1 MGSENIV
8 LYNESLSLEERRES
22 AKRAGKASGRARRM
36 KRTLKEELLLLLAQG
51 DTQERLSLALIEKAS
66 NGDLKAFE
74 VIRDTIGQKPVQK
87 QETDMSG
94 VLTIELGG
102 ELKEWAK

>member
-1 MGSENIV
+1 MV
-8 LYNESLSLEERRES
+8 NEKNLIQNQDLTPEERRACAS
-22 AKRAGKASGRARRM
+22 RGGKASGRARRA

-51 DTQERLSLALIEKAS
+51 DTQERLSLALIEKAM

-74 VIRDTIGQKPVQK
+74 MIRDTIGQKPVSK
-87 QETDMSG
+87 QETDVSG
-94 VLTIELGG
+94 TMTVELGG

>member
-1 MGSENIV
+1 M
-8 LYNESLSLEERRES
+8 
-22 AKRAGKASGRARRM
+22 ARRA
-36 KRTLKEELLLLLAQG
+36 KKTLKEELLFLLSEG

-74 VIRDTIGQKPVQK
+74 VIRDTIGQKPVSK
-87 QETDMSG
+87 QETDVSG
-94 VLTIELGG
+94 TMTVELGG

>member
-1 MGSENIV
+1 MAKEQNLIQNQG
-8 LYNESLSLEERRES
+8 LTPEELREKAS
-22 AKRAGKASGRARRM
+22 KAGLASGRVRRA

-51 DTQERLSLALIEKAS
+51 DTQERLSLALIEKAA

-87 QETDMSG
+87 QETDVTG
-94 VLTIELGG
+94 VLSIELGG